1 MNTPSVAARLAD
13 LQLLVVT
20 GKGGVGKSTVT
31 AVLGRLLAAR
41 GRRTLLME
49 VDPRENLHHLLEVE
63 PSGGEVV
70 QASPRLWVQHVEP
83 RTILDDLVRE
93 KLKVGVLVN
102 RVLSSPIHRHFTEGA
117 PGLKET
123 AVFGR
128 CLRLLRGHT
137 PRGLPRPDVII
148 LDAPATGH
156 GVSWLAAPELVASVI
171 SSGPIGQ
178 MAEEIAAFLADAAA
192 SGALVVTTAEEMP
205 VTETLELIDGLE
217 DRLRRPPEAVV
228 VNAIYP
234 PVPADAEPDP
244 EDVHDGLWR
253 QRRQLAEEEL
263 ERLRGA
269 WTGPLLHL
277 PLLPLDP
284 GAALVGA
291 LGRQL
296 QPQMGGG

>member
-1 MNTPSVAARLAD
+1 MNVASVAARLAG
-13 LQLLVVT
+13 LKLLVVT

-63 PSGGEVV
+63 PSGGDVV
-70 QASPRLWVQHVEP
+70 QASPKLWVQHLEP
-83 RTILDDLVRE
+83 RSILDDLVRE
-93 KLKVGVLVN
+93 KLKVGVLVK
-102 RVLSSPIHRHFTEGA
+102 RVLASPIHRHFTEGA

-137 PRGLPRPDVII
+137 PRGLPTPDVVI

-178 MAEEIAAFLADAAA
+178 MAEEIAAFLADATA
-192 SGALVVTTAEEMP
+192 SGALVVTAAEEMP
-205 VTETLELIDGLE
+205 VTETLELLGGLE
-217 DRLRRPPEAVV
+217 ERLQRPPEAVV
-228 VNAIYP
+228 VNGIYP
-234 PVPADAEPDP
+234 PVPDDLPADSA
-244 EDVHDGLWR
+244 DVHDSLWR
-253 QRRQLAEEEL
+253 HRRRLAEREL
-263 ERLRGA
+263 DRLRES
-269 WTGPLLHL
+269 WSGPQFHL

-291 LGRQL
+291 LGRRLQEQL
-296 QPQMGGG
+296 GGG